1 MAATPK
7 LKKESEETVS
17 IKPRE
22 QKKPMLMEIAWEVCN
37 QVGGIYTVIRSK
49 VPSMVEEW
57 GENYCL
63 VGPYFPSTAMI
74 EFEPIADLDESP
86 FGKIVKKMQAMGF
99 DVHYGRWLVTG
110 KPKIVLFDFQN
121 LLKNSND
128 YKHKLWE
135 KHKISTLNADPLVDQ
150 VVCLGEMIRVFLT
163 EFGEAFGSKADAIA
177 HFHEWMVATPLID
190 IRTDNVPISTVFTTH
205 ATMLGRYIAGNEADF
220 YEKLSSYDWDK
231 ESKHY
236 GIEAQAKIERLAA
249 QKSHVL
255 TTVSDV
261 TAKECEV
268 FFGRT
273 CDLILPN
280 GLNVTRFAAT
290 HEFQN
295 LHLKYKEKIHQFVM
309 GHFFQ
314 SYSWDLDKTLYF
326 FTSGR
331 YEFRN
336 KGYDLTLEAL
346 KRLNF
351 KLVQAG
357 VDITV
362 VMFIIT
368 KQPVH
373 SINPEVLQSRAV
385 MEEIRQTCESIEKQ
399 VGEHLFHASASNENP
414 NLPDLNEFVDEY
426 WRLRL
431 RRTIQTWKTKKLPQT
446 VTHLLKQPDD
456 ITEYLKETNLLNHQQ
471 DRVKFVYHPDFISPT
486 NPLFGMEYSQFVRGC
501 HLGVFP
507 SYYEPWGYT
516 PLECVVRGI
525 PTVTSDL
532 SGFGDFMIQLM
543 KDYDSVGVYVVNR
556 KKKNYDK
563 AADQLADILFK
574 FVTMDRRERIT
585 QRNRV
590 ENISEIFDWTNLRSY
605 YDTAHD
611 LALKRK
617 GVSRI

>member
-1 MAATPK
+1 MVTSKK
-7 LKKESEETVS
+7 LRKESEETVS
-17 IKPRE
+17 IQPRE
-22 QKKPMLMEIAWEVCN
+22 QKKPLLMEIAWEVCN

-63 VGPYFPSTAMI
+63 IGPYFQNTAMV
-74 EFEPIADLDESP
+74 EFEPIEDLEESY
-86 FGKIVKKMQAMGF
+86 FGRIVKRMREMGF
-99 DVHYGRWLVTG
+99 EAHYGRWLVTG
-110 KPKIVLFDFQN
+110 KPKIVLLDFKNQLYRTN
-121 LLKNSND
+121 DLKHALWT
-128 YKHKLWE
+128 KHQ
-135 KHKISTLNADPLVDQ
+135 ISTLNAEALVDQ
-150 VVCLGEMIRVFLT
+150 VIVLGEMIRVFLT
-163 EFGEAFGSKADAIA
+163 EFGETYGHKNDVIA
-177 HFHEWMVATPLID
+177 HFHEWMVAPALID
-190 IRTDNVPISTVFTTH
+190 IRTDNVPVSTVFTTH
-205 ATMLGRYIAGNEADF
+205 ATMLGRYIAGNEPDF
-220 YEKLSSYDWDK
+220 YEKLRYYNW
-231 ESKHY
+231 EYEAQHY
-236 GIEAQAKIERLAA
+236 GVEAQAKIERFAA
-249 QKSHVL
+249 QKCHVL

-314 SYSWDLDKTLYF
+314 SYSWDLDNTLYF

-351 KLVQAG
+351 KIVQAG
-357 VDITV
+357 LDTTI

-368 KQPVH
+368 KNPVY

-385 MEEIRQTCESIEKQ
+385 MEEIRETCDAIEKQ
-399 VGEHLFHASASNENP
+399 VGEHLFHASASNENH

-446 VTHLLKQPDD
+446 VTHLLKQEDE
-456 ITEYLKETNLLNHQQ
+456 ITNYLKYTNLLNHQQ

-543 KDYDSVGVYVVNR
+543 KDYESVGVYVVDR
-556 KKKNYDK
+556 KEKSYDE
-563 AADQLADILFK
+563 AADQLADIMFN
-574 FVTMDRRERIT
+574 FVTMNRRDRIM

-617 GVSRI
+617 GVTRL

>member
-1 MAATPK
+1 MATNK
-7 LKKESEETVS
+7 LKKESEETIK

-22 QKKPMLMEIAWEVCN
+22 SKKSLLMEIAWEVCN

-57 GENYCL
+57 GDDYCL
-63 VGPYFPSTAMI
+63 IGPYFPNTAMV
-74 EFEPIADLDESP
+74 EFEPVADLDESP
-86 FGKIVKKMQAMGF
+86 FGKIVKKMQEAGY
-99 DVHYGRWLVTG
+99 DAHYGRWLVTG
-110 KPKIVLFDFQN
+110 KPRIVLLDFKAFVKDADNIKFNLWQN
-121 LLKNSND
+121 
-128 YKHKLWE
+128 
-135 KHKISTLNADPLVDQ
+135 HKISTLNAEPLVDQ
-150 VVCLGEMIRVFLT
+150 VVALGEMIRIFLT
-163 EFGEAFGSKADAIA
+163 EFGDAFGSKYDAVA
-177 HFHEWMVATPLID
+177 HFHEWMVASALID
-190 IRTDNVPISTVFTTH
+190 IRHQNVPIATVFTTH

-220 YEKLSSYDWDK
+220 YEKLPTYDWAV
-231 ESKHY
+231 EAKHY
-236 GIEAQAKIERLAA
+236 GIEAQATIERLAG

-268 FFGRT
+268 FFGRS

-314 SYSWDLDKTLYF
+314 SYSFDLDNTLYF

-351 KLVQAG
+351 KIVQAG
-357 VDITV
+357 LDTTV

-368 KQPVH
+368 KNPVY
-373 SINPEVLQSRAV
+373 SLDPEVLHSRAV
-385 MEEIRQTCESIEKQ
+385 MEEIRETCESIEKQ
-399 VGEHLFHASASNENP
+399 VGEHLFHASAANDDP
-414 NLPDLNEFVDEY
+414 NLPDLNDFVDEY

-431 RRTIQTWKTKKLPQT
+431 RRTIQTWKTKKLPHT
-446 VTHLLKQPDD
+446 VTHLLKQEDD
-456 ITEYLKETNLLNHQQ
+456 ITAFFKRTNLMNHQQ

-486 NPLFGMEYSQFVRGC
+486 NPLFGMEYGQFVRGC
-501 HLGVFP
+501 NLGIFP
-507 SYYEPWGYT
+507 SSYEPWGYT

-532 SGFGDFMIQLM
+532 SGFGDFMMQLM
-543 KDYDSVGVYVVNR
+543 KDHENVGVYVSHR
-556 KKKNYDK
+556 KKKSFDK
-563 AADQLADILFK
+563 AADELADMLFK
-574 FVTMDRRERIT
+574 FVTMNRRERIT
-585 QRNRV
+585 LRNKV
-590 ENISEIFDWTNLRSY
+590 ENISDVFDWSNLRSY

-617 GVSRI
+617 GVLRV